1 MENRINKFHK
11 RCLRLAFDELQ
22 DLSFS
27 YLLLKDKNVTPHPKK
42 IFKTSLQSKARDF
55 TRTNFRF
62 IPFFTVII

>member
-27 YLLLKDKNVTPHPKK
+27 YLLLKDKNVNHTPRK
-42 IFKTSLQSKARDF
+42 SSKPHYKAKQEILRELILDLF
-55 TRTNFRF
+55 LFLE
-62 IPFFTVII
+62 